1 VRSIRL
7 LPVVIFA
14 AFALLLFKGIGLL
27 TSGGYVLVGTTA
39 IEAAGGGGGHDAPA
53 ADSGDGVTLTMP
65 AEPTMTDAQPTLSDG
80 APTLA
85 TKDNGGH
92 GADAGDAEQAAH
104 GEEEAAPRED
114 AGHGDETA
122 AAPAEEPAD
131 HPAESTGHDAAADD
145 ANSGGAAPGSD
156 IAMADPDCIGAE
168 EGPTT
173 TEIGHAIRDATTG
186 TSIDD
191 PCAGIDPRADGIPM
205 IQNGGGE
212 NVPLATS
219 DGTPLTEKAVLERL
233 AERRTELDAFASELD
248 MRMALVEAAEK
259 RLDERKIALEALEAQ
274 INALVAEKRAM
285 EEGEFKALVGMY
297 ETMKPGE
304 AAPIFNQLQM
314 NVLVRLARSMNP
326 RKMAPILAKMSAD
339 RAEELTI
346 AMAAAE
352 DAGTID
358 VTRPDVASL
367 PQIVG
372 Q

>member
-1 VRSIRL
+1 MRSIRL

-14 AFALLLFKGIGLL
+14 AVALLLFKGIGLL
-27 TSGGYVLVGTTA
+27 TSGGYVLLGTTA
-39 IEAAGGGGGHDAPA
+39 IEASGGGGESAPA
-53 ADSGDGVTLTMP
+53 EEGGDGVTLTMP
-65 AEPTMTDAQPTLSDG
+65 AEPTMTDGQPTLSDG

-85 TKDNGGH
+85 TKEDPGH
-92 GADAGDAEQAAH
+92 GAEAGHGEEAAPAH
-104 GEEEAAPRED
+104 GEEEAA
-114 AGHGDETA
+114 AGHGEEAVPAHGDEPAAETA
-122 AAPAEEPAD
+122 EAGGHGAPAQEAHGEETAIVDP
-131 HPAESTGHDAAADD
+131 
-145 ANSGGAAPGSD
+145 NCLGAKD
-156 IAMADPDCIGAE
+156 
-168 EGPTT
+168 GPTT
-173 TEIGHAIRDATTG
+173 TEIGHAIRDATKG
-186 TSIDD
+186 NVIND
-191 PCAGIDPRADGIPM
+191 PCAGVDPRADGIPM

-219 DGTPLTEKAVLERL
+219 DGTPLTEKALLERL
-233 AERRTELDAFASELD
+233 AERRTELDAFATELD

-259 RLDERKIALEALEAQ
+259 RLDERKAALEALEAQ
-274 INALVAEKRAM
+274 INTLVAEKKAM

-297 ETMKPGE
+297 ETMKPAE

-339 RAEELTI
+339 RAKELTI

-352 DAGTID
+352 DSGTIA
-358 VTRPDVASL
+358 VAGPPDVGSL